1 MVQGQHH
8 IVRYY
13 TSVDLKNWEYLD
25 LEPCVLLEGRHVFE
39 NDERNNPGM
48 EMVEVLTIK
57 GVFWVFLEDI
67 EIIIKSISSDV
78 SYVIYEE
85 NDMYGTLLN
94 KILKLNLEQINDI
107 GLIRKEKKC
116 DTYDF
121 LNEKCILKSVE
132 FVDPKIFSWNVFKKL
147 LISFK
152 VLFNL
157 INFNLLFQK
166 LFFSNLNFQSLNYY
180 YRVLQTNIIYYNY
193 QNQFIYF

>member
-1 MVQGQHH
+1 M
-8 IVRYY
+8 
-13 TSVDLKNWEYLD
+13 SKNKLLILD
-25 LEPCVLLEGRHVFE
+25 K
-39 NDERNNPGM
+39 D
-48 EMVEVLTIK
+48 
-57 GVFWVFLEDI
+57 LEDI

-157 INFNLLFQK
+157 KVFNFI
-166 LFFSNLNFQSLNYY
+166 SCNLNSNTDFQYIFNKLEETGVKVGTSSYKIGNEKLGGSWILDKYNYNIKDNY
-180 YRVLQTNIIYYNY
+180 FTDEILNII
-193 QNQFIYF
+193 IY